1 MKRKASRIPESLNAS
16 DKDDLKRQ
24 KSTSKQSPGTEVRKS
39 SGGGKGVNTEGK
51 KRRKV
56 RK

>member
-16 DKDDLKRQ
+16 DEDDLKRQ

>member
-1 MKRKASRIPESLNAS
+1 MKRKASHIPESVNAR

-24 KSTSKQSPGTEVRKS
+24 KPTSKQSPGTEVRKS
-39 SGGGKGVNTEGK
+39 SGGGKGVNTEGE